1 MKILC
6 GRKEEFAVEYEILY
20 ETEPPARNAVGDVW
34 FWINGKQ
41 VGNWDGEFVSLVAIA
56 ASGLEITLKYTGK
69 RVDPALFA
77 GAKDQVVNRVLED
90 IYGETD
96 RPNDFRMESERF
108 LICDTAGG
116 SEWTDGWI
124 FLLIEAEDLE
134 GMDRVLYRG
143 PDKVTH
149 EVWWAKGVYERVVK
163 EFMASLAS
171 NSATYRPHND
181 H

>member
-20 ETEPPARNAVGDVW
+20 ETEPPAQNAVGDVW

-41 VGNWDGEFVSLVAIA
+41 VGNWDGEFVSYVAIA
-56 ASGLEITLKYTGK
+56 ASDLKRTLQYTGQ
-69 RVDPALFA
+69 RVDPVRFA
-77 GAKDQVVNRVLED
+77 GAKDEVMDRVFED

-96 RPNDFRMESERF
+96 RPDAVQEESHRF
-108 LICDTAGG
+108 LICHVASGN
-116 SEWTDGWI
+116 EWTDGWM
-124 FLLIEAEDLE
+124 FLLIEAEDAE

-163 EFMASLAS
+163 EFMESLAS
-171 NSATYRPHND
+171 NSATYRPYNEN
-181 H
+181 